1 MSKDLIDRAEVL
13 ELLFPLG
20 IPPAWKP
27 DDWDYCVSARAIYNA
42 IMKCTVIERE
52 ETPSTSIDSVGFSH
66 VAYRAFRKA
75 EITTV
80 EEVLAMSRKQLLS
93 LYQIGPKTADDI
105 IAALEKQGYDCER
118 LKR

>member
-1 MSKDLIDRAEVL
+1 MTELIDRAEL
-13 ELLFPLG
+13 LKILFPLG
-20 IPPAWKP
+20 VPPEGEQ
-27 DDWDYCVSARAIYNA
+27 DGWDYCVGARAIYNA
-42 IMKCTVIERE
+42 IMKCKVIEHE
-52 ETPSTSIDSVGFSH
+52 EEPSTSIDSVGFSH

-80 EEVLAMSRKQLLS
+80 EEVLALSRKQLLS
-93 LYQIGPKTADDI
+93 LYQIGPKAADDI